1 MGGALARHGPGSP
14 HGRKLLLLSW
24 VPRAGH
30 RPNARR
36 QQARV
41 GELRYQRATGHRGRC
56 RRRIHPRPRGF
67 NANNALGLQ
76 KLRDQ
81 GTVKIL
87 EFSDSVLKELYRI
100 SKDVV
105 AEAGSD
111 DDLSKEIYAS

>member
-41 GELRYQRATGHRGRC
+41 GELRYERATGHRGRC
-56 RRRIHPRPRGF
+56 RRRIHPRPRGIQCQQCTWPTK
-67 NANNALGLQ
+67 AA
-76 KLRDQ
+76 RPS
-81 GTVKIL
+81 TVKIL

-111 DDLSKEIYAS
+111 DDLSKEIY